1 MIFTKVGEDTRKFES
16 MKDVE
21 DINLQV
27 PSSSDLVSPVASQ
40 SQHLSSLRPPPPLP
54 LPQVQHGSE
63 KDSSN

>member
-1 MIFTKVGEDTRKFES
+1 MIFAKVGEDTRKFES

-40 SQHLSSLRPPPPLP
+40 SQHLSLPRPPPPP

-63 KDSSN
+63 KDLSN